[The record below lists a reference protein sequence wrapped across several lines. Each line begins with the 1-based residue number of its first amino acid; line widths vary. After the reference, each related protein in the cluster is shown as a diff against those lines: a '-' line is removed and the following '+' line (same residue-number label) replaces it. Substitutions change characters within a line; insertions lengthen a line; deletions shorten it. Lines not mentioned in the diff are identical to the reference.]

1 MEICKEYVVKF
12 TREEIKKLDEAFN
25 IISRLY
31 IDFDDKLSSF
41 DGYLSDS
48 VENIELRFRDVVNS
62 ISELRDDITIYRVDQ
77 E

>member
-48 VENIELRFRDVVNS
+48 VENIELRLRNVVNS
-62 ISELRDDITIYRVDQ
+62 ISELRDDITIYRVD
-77 E
+77 